1 MELDNSIEIIDVKKQ
16 FKVYFDKGQSLKERL
31 LFHKRNRYENRT
43 VLNGI
48 TFNVKKGEVVGLIG
62 ENGCG
67 KSTLL
72 KLMTKIMYP
81 DSGTIEIKGR
91 ISSLIELGAGFHP
104 DMSGREN
111 IYTNASIFG
120 LTKKEIDER
129 LDDIIEF
136 SELAEFIDNPVRT
149 YSSGMYMRLAFAVA
163 INVDADVLLIDEI
176 LAVGDTNFQAKCFDH
191 LRQLK
196 SSGITIVIVSH
207 DLGMI
212 ERFCN
217 KAVWINNGEIASI
230 GKSTDVVDDYLT
242 FMNNKKIALLE
253 NQSKAEIER
262 QNMDK
267 QSEDAQQETAEASE
281 EAADSAEQIPE
292 SSPEA
297 SAVSEENTGSSSGM
311 DEHLYQQAMD
321 YNCKHF
327 GTKEAVLTK
336 VVLKNHRH
344 EETLLLEAG
353 KEFYIDFYYH
363 VNKPI
368 DEYVFGMGIYT
379 LEGEWIFGTNT
390 LLAHKQVILNDT
402 DGKIEY
408 KGKEMNL
415 LTSKYILQ
423 VSITDINGTPLDFYR
438 EYYQFDV
445 INNHR
450 DAGIVYMD
458 NDWEIQ

>member
-31 LFHKRNRYENRT
+31 LFHKRSRYENRT

-72 KLMTKIMYP
+72 KLMTRIMYP

-91 ISSLIELGAGFHP
+91 VSSLIELGAGFHP

-217 KAVWINNGEIASI
+217 KAVWINSGEIASI
-230 GKSTDVVDDYLT
+230 GKSADVVDDYLT

-267 QSEDAQQETAEASE
+267 QPEAPQQEAEEADE
-281 EAADSAEQIPE
+281 EAAANLEE
-292 SSPEA
+292 GSS
-297 SAVSEENTGSSSGM
+297 SSSGM
-311 DEHLYQQAMD
+311 DENLYQQAMD
-321 YNCKHF
+321 YSCKHF

-390 LLAHKQVILNDT
+390 LLAHKQVVLKDT

>member
-31 LFHKRNRYENRT
+31 LFHKRSRYENRT

-72 KLMTKIMYP
+72 KLMTRIMYP

-91 ISSLIELGAGFHP
+91 VSSLIELGAGFHP

-217 KAVWINNGEIASI
+217 KAVWINSGEIASI
-230 GKSTDVVDDYLT
+230 GKSADVVDDYLT

-253 NQSKAEIER
+253 NQSKAQIER

-267 QSEDAQQETAEASE
+267 QSEAPQQEAEEADE
-281 EAADSAEQIPE
+281 EAAANPE
-292 SSPEA
+292 E
-297 SAVSEENTGSSSGM
+297 GSSSSPGM
-311 DEHLYQQAMD
+311 DENLYQQAMD
-321 YNCKHF
+321 YSCKHF

-390 LLAHKQVILNDT
+390 LLAHKQVVLKDT

>member
-31 LFHKRNRYENRT
+31 LFHKRSRYENRT

-72 KLMTKIMYP
+72 KLMTRIMYP

-91 ISSLIELGAGFHP
+91 VSSLIELGAGFHP

-217 KAVWINNGEIASI
+217 KAVWINSGEIASI
-230 GKSTDVVDDYLT
+230 GKSADVVDDYLT

-253 NQSKAEIER
+253 NQSKAQIER

-267 QSEDAQQETAEASE
+267 QSEAPQQEAEEADE
-281 EAADSAEQIPE
+281 EAAANPE
-292 SSPEA
+292 E
-297 SAVSEENTGSSSGM
+297 GSSSSPGM

-321 YNCKHF
+321 YSCKHF

-390 LLAHKQVILNDT
+390 LLAHKQVVLKDT

>member
-31 LFHKRNRYENRT
+31 LFHKRSRYENRT

-72 KLMTKIMYP
+72 KLMTRIMYP

-91 ISSLIELGAGFHP
+91 VSSLIELGAGFHP

-217 KAVWINNGEIASI
+217 KAVWINSGEIASI
-230 GKSTDVVDDYLT
+230 GKSADVVDDYLT

-267 QSEDAQQETAEASE
+267 QPEAPQQEAEEADE
-281 EAADSAEQIPE
+281 EAAANPE
-292 SSPEA
+292 E
-297 SAVSEENTGSSSGM
+297 GSSGSSDM
-311 DEHLYQQAMD
+311 DENLYQQAMD
-321 YNCKHF
+321 YSCKHF

-390 LLAHKQVILNDT
+390 LLAHKQVVLKDT